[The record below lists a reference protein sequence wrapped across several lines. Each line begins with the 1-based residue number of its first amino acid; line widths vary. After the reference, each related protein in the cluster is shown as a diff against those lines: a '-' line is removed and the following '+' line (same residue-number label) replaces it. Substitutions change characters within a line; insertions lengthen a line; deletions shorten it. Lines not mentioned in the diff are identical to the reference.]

1 LITIP
6 RGYVLGKEVLDLAG
20 MHRTNMYK
28 WDLEYLVYG
37 NSKFYKRE
45 ALKTIKKLAPYVD
58 KAYDY
63 EQHQC
68 STHLADLFS
77 TSRATIHNLA
87 RVLNWEKR
95 ISQSKTFFR
104 IDDKTLEFFDRHNHH
119 VVMWLYNSTHERS
132 DFTEV
137 LTIDV
142 GHNKPVRF
150 GAWL

>member
-1 LITIP
+1 MITIP
-6 RGYVLGKEVLDLAG
+6 KDYVLGKEVLDLAG
-20 MHRTNMYK
+20 MHRTNMYA
-28 WDLEYLVYG
+28 WNLPHLVYG
-37 NSKFYKRE
+37 GSKFYHRDT
-45 ALKTIKKLAPYVD
+45 LRNIDKLSPYVD
-58 KAYDY
+58 RATSY
-63 EQHQC
+63 EFYQC
-68 STHLADLFS
+68 SSYLASMFS